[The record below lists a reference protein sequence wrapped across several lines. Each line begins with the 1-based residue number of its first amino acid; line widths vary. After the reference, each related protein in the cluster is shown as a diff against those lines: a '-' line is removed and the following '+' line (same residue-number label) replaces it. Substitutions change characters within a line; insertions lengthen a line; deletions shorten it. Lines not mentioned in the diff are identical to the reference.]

1 MKYQAVNLAH
11 KLGLFEEHWSPRV
24 IAENDRWI

>member
-11 KLGLFEEHWSPRV
+11 KPGLLEEHWSPRV
-24 IAENDRWI
+24 IAEIDWWK